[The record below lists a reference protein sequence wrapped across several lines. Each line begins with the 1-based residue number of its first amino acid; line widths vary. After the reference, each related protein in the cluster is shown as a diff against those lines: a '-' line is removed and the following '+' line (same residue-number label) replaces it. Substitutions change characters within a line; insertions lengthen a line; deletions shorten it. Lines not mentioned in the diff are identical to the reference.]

1 MIYVIGVKYIGYM
14 IYGNF
19 VIICG
24 RYIYMEIFYFNVF
37 DFLNLFLIFLIFYLC
52 KFFVNIFKFL
62 IFIDRMELNM
72 IKLVSGKF
80 LW

>member
-1 MIYVIGVKYIGYM
+1 MD
-14 IYGNF
+14 
-19 VIICG
+19 
-24 RYIYMEIFYFNVF
+24 IFYFNVF

-52 KFFVNIFKFL
+52 KYLVNIFKFL
-62 IFIDRMELNM
+62 IFIDLMELNM

>member
-24 RYIYMEIFYFNVF
+24 RYVYVKIFYFIVF
-37 DFLNLFLIFLIFYLC
+37 DFLNLYFFDFL
-52 KFFVNIFKFL
+52 
-62 IFIDRMELNM
+62 
-72 IKLVSGKF
+72 
-80 LW
+80 